1 MRRDVG
7 EGIDGGLSTVGRGGV
22 ILMTEIET
30 GIFIST
36 GCFGL
41 NARGTSN
48 RRKETLS
55 LLDQEL
61 DERQELSC

>member
-1 MRRDVG
+1 M
-7 EGIDGGLSTVGRGGV
+7 GGCRLGAALGV